1 MTREKNYWRD
11 RDAPS
16 FWDGSPDVISLS
28 SSYETLLSS
37 ESDPWWVRYDRT
49 AIPRRKYFASS
60 IFKHDPESVLE
71 LGCCGGCNVIH
82 FPKDKKTIG
91 VDINAPA
98 INYAKKTKPWATFLE
113 KDITQSFDFLEEPVD
128 IICSMGVLIHIP
140 TEYINSLLVNML
152 SSCRLGLVLIETAGS
167 EKIIQEPPRDILF
180 EACYD
185 IPKRAKEAAMSEEV
199 SVTVT
204 DPPHKTT
211 ENLQL
216 IEIFKK
222 TQK

>member
-1 MTREKNYWRD
+1 MTREKHYWRD

-60 IFKHDPESVLE
+60 IFEHDPESVLE
-71 LGCCGGCNVIH
+71 LGCCGGCNVMH

-91 VDINAPA
+91 VDINSPA
-98 INYAKKTKPWATFLE
+98 IDYAKKTKPWASFLE
-113 KDITQSFDFLEEPVD
+113 RDITLSFDFLEEPVD

-140 TEYINSLLVNML
+140 TEHINNLLTNML
-152 SSCRLGLVLIETAGS
+152 NSCRLGLVLIETVGP
-167 EKIIQEPPRDILF
+167 EKIIQQTPRDILF

-185 IPKRAKEAAMSEEV
+185 IPKRVKEIARDQKI

-204 DPPHKTT
+204 KPPHETK
-211 ENLQL
+211 EKLQL
-216 IEIFKK
+216 IEVFK
-222 TQK
+222 QK